1 MTPPTAATPPTP
13 ATPGRR
19 TPPETATARLSRL
32 LTMVPWLLAH
42 QGVELPVAARELG
55 VSEDQLVA
63 DLELLFLCGL
73 PGGMPDDLIE
83 ASWEDGHVVVGNADH
98 LARPLRLTVDEAL
111 TLMVGLRALE
121 TTPGIAEH
129 DAVARALAKLEE
141 ATGSVGEASGRLRV
155 SMDDGSQESTLA
167 AARDALARH
176 RRVHLRYLV
185 PGRDEVSERDVD
197 PMRVVGID
205 AKWYLEG
212 WCHLAEDVRLFRL
225 DRVEHLEVL
234 DEDGTPPPQAVP
246 RDLGAAAFTPRE
258 DDLEVVVE
266 VDRSGA
272 WVADYYPTEE
282 VLELGEGRRRITL
295 RVGDPSWVRRLA
307 WRMGG
312 HVVVLAPD
320 DLRAAVASG
329 ADEALAA
336 YAAADPA
343 P

>member
-1 MTPPTAATPPTP
+1 MSPATP

-19 TPPETATARLSRL
+19 TAPETATARLSRL

-42 QGVELPVAARELG
+42 QGVELEVAARELG
-55 VSEDQLVA
+55 VTPDQLVA

-141 ATGSVGEASGRLRV
+141 ATGAVGEASGRLRV
-155 SMDDGSQESTLA
+155 SMDDGSRESTLS

-225 DRVEHLEVL
+225 DRVERLDVL
-234 DEDGTPPPQAVP
+234 DVDGTPPPQAVP
-246 RDLGAAAFTPRE
+246 RDLGAAAFTPHD

-282 VLELGEGRRRITL
+282 VVELGEGRRRVTL

-320 DLRAAVASG
+320 DLRASVASG

-336 YAAADPA
+336 YAALDPA